1 MFQKKET
8 TKKFTSRNK
17 HFTFK
22 NTYKS
27 NLRKNRY
34 YNRLTYNEIED
45 TRRKQRLLK
54 NNKITET
61 NINLLKIYLNLRDIN
76 DLQRLIVE
84 ELLKS
89 ELWEY
94 VDSKLLYSYC
104 IGLIKFDQVENDL
117 MKNVLVELENKA
129 IDFIE
134 YNDTICRIILEN
146 NQTSLNFI

>member
-1 MFQKKET
+1 MET